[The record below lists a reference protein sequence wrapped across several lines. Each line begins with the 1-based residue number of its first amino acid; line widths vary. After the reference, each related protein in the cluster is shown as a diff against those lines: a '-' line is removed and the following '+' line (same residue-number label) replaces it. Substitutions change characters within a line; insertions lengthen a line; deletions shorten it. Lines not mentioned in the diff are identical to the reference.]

1 MTFNKSLILPENINC
16 EAVNYAFDNKLPKEI
31 INLTINKELLPYL
44 KKLKKKEIMDYLYNV
59 QFHIISSTD
68 PELPKKIK
76 QFLGKGVMEERQKI
90 IDALKSIGFE
100 GDDNLWDLYTLEE
113 LKIEFKRIKK

>member
-1 MTFNKSLILPENINC
+1 ME
-16 EAVNYAFDNKLPKEI
+16 
-31 INLTINKELLPYL
+31 
-44 KKLKKKEIMDYLYNV
+44 YLYNV
-59 QFHIISSTD
+59 QFGFIISTD

-76 QFLGKGVMEERQKI
+76 QFIGKGVIEERQDL